1 MRLMRRGALRPISP
15 KLPELVKRTR
25 LSSVRLECITL
36 PAERGRN
43 PVSHPKRRSKSRQAQ
58 AQRRLGN
65 RECLTCRVS
74 ESGGRN
80 CSTICREC
88 LSTGQHGTMVVPGK
102 LSRSPRGTHHEI
114 IVEKP
119 QPWEWPGRSL
129 IGPCPRERTQRNT
142 HGRLIRAESSAGVN
156 APTASAVSAQPRR
169 RTGSRPTKRGTRR
182 NCCRR
187 RETARLRNCTI
198 RKSRTRRPG
207 HRP

>member
-1 MRLMRRGALRPISP
+1 MQHLR
-15 KLPELVKRTR
+15 
-25 LSSVRLECITL
+25 
-36 PAERGRN
+36 AERGCN

-80 CSTICREC
+80 CWTICREC

-102 LSRSPRGTHHEI
+102 FSRSPRGTHHGI
-114 IVEKP
+114 IAENP

-156 APTASAVSAQPRR
+156 APTASAASEQPRR
-169 RTGSRPTKRGTRR
+169 RERFCSPPAVWELYRPQRRSAGYPSTRAYLPNNSGGVPCCWYQNMTSRNRSRPGVK
-182 NCCRR
+182 NQP
-187 RETARLRNCTI
+187 
-198 RKSRTRRPG
+198 S
-207 HRP
+207 

>member
-1 MRLMRRGALRPISP
+1 MLRLR
-15 KLPELVKRTR
+15 
-25 LSSVRLECITL
+25 
-36 PAERGRN
+36 AERGRN

-80 CSTICREC
+80 CWTICREC

-102 LSRSPRGTHHEI
+102 LSRSPRGTHHGI

-129 IGPCPRERTQRNT
+129 IGPRPRERTQRNT
-142 HGRLIRAESSAGVN
+142 HGRLIQAECSTGVN
-156 APTASAVSAQPRR
+156 GSPAAEVASF
-169 RTGSRPTKRGTRR
+169 
-182 NCCRR
+182 
-187 RETARLRNCTI
+187 RLQ
-198 RKSRTRRPG
+198 
-207 HRP
+207 HQL